1 MGASSHAC
9 VVSSRAVSSCYGANE
24 PKERQ
29 QIRIGDGTVGG
40 CRKSRGWM
48 WWWSRTA
55 LISTASKWVSARL
68 LEQNP
73 PRAGRGERSEALGS
87 SPARTCTAARM
98 CEHRRSAAVSK
109 QLIKSLS
116 ALCVSKAEALQNA
129 KGLHDSQVQ
138 RPGGSS

>member
-1 MGASSHAC
+1 M
-9 VVSSRAVSSCYGANE
+9 
-24 PKERQ
+24 
-29 QIRIGDGTVGG
+29 
-40 CRKSRGWM
+40 SRGWK

-73 PRAGRGERSEALGS
+73 PRAGRGERSEALSG

-109 QLIKSLS
+109 PLMKSLS
-116 ALCVSKAEALQNA
+116 TVCVSEAESLQNA
-129 KGLHDSQVQ
+129 KRLHESQVQ